1 MSKLLQRYK
10 KIHYNFD
17 TEYTN
22 DKEWFIT
29 RPGNYRCCIKE
40 PEMNKTLLFI
50 IGLEPDEISPAGM
63 KYKYMSKGKL
73 ELFLTGIN
81 G

>member
-1 MSKLLQRYK
+1 
-10 KIHYNFD
+10 
-17 TEYTN
+17 
-22 DKEWFIT
+22 
-29 RPGNYRCCIKE
+29 
-40 PEMNKTLLFI
+40 MNKTLLFI
-50 IGLEPDEISPAGM
+50 IGLEPVEISPAGM